1 MCFYIFVNSDS
12 YDFNDKKVHAPKISS
27 YRLKNRIYPIYKGTK
42 LKKFLKPND
51 CFIFYLAGN
60 PKSQTKRFV
69 AYGKIKNIETE
80 TDYNE
85 DDVHLCEPI
94 EKIVRL
100 KSVIVGKSAS
110 IYGIK
115 DKLSFISKKR
125 KWGASMQGGII
136 KITEK
141 DYNLI
146 INEMKQ

>member
-1 MCFYIFVNSDS
+1 MLFYIFVNSDS
-12 YDFNDKKVHAPKISS
+12 SDFYDRKIPAPKISS
-27 YRLKNRIYPIYKGTK
+27 YRLKNRVYPIYKGTK

-51 CFIFYLAGN
+51 CFIFYLAGS
-60 PKSQTKRFV
+60 PTSQTKRFV

-80 TDYNE
+80 KNYSE

-94 EKIVRL
+94 EKIGRL
-100 KSVIVGKSAS
+100 KSVVVGKSVS
-110 IYGIK
+110 IYEIK

-136 KITEK
+136 KITQK

-146 INEMKQ
+146 INEMK